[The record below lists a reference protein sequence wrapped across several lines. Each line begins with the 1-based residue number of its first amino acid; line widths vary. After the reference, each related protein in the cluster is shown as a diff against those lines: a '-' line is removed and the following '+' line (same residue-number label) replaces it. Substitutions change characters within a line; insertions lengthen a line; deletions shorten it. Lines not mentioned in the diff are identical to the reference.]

1 MVSVIVWT
9 VGRAVSVMWLKQ
21 TASIPAVM
29 VTADAEKEFV
39 FAHRDG
45 EEKVVKSVSNFQ
57 DTLLYVL

>member
-1 MVSVIVWT
+1 MVSAIVLT
-9 VGRAVSVMWLKQ
+9 VGRVVNVMWLKQ

-45 EEKVVKSVSNFQ
+45 EEKVVKSVSNF
-57 DTLLYVL
+57 